1 MFRSD
6 GIGEPDENDDGRLKF
21 VGRFREREEIKTTLR
36 KRKNRLVQISG
47 APNIGKQELTQQV
60 LLLLLLLLYFTIET
74 KQEIIKIF

>member
-21 VGRFREREEIKTTLR
+21 VGRVREREEIKTTLR

-60 LLLLLLLLYFTIET
+60 LLLLLLLYFTIET
-74 KQEIIKIF
+74 SKK

>member
-21 VGRFREREEIKTTLR
+21 VGRLREREEIKTTLR

-60 LLLLLLLLYFTIET
+60 LLLLLLLYFTIET
-74 KQEIIKIF
+74 SKK

>member
-21 VGRFREREEIKTTLR
+21 VGRYREREEIKTTLR

-60 LLLLLLLLYFTIET
+60 LLLLLLLYFTIET

>member
-60 LLLLLLLLYFTIET
+60 LLLLLLLYFTIET